1 MKATPTASPPVR
13 LVLADDDE
21 LLRESL
27 AYLIESQDDLHV
39 VGQAANGQ
47 DAVDLARSLAV
58 DVVVLDIRMPGIDG
72 IEAVRL
78 IKSRPSGPGVLM
90 LTTFDQD
97 EYVFDAFR
105 HGADGFLLKRA
116 RPDDLYRA
124 IRTVARGDALVDP
137 EVTRALIGKYAHG
150 MEPTIDVAAHFKLT
164 EREIDVLTELAAG
177 RSNPEIADRL
187 DVTPQTVKSH
197 LSSAFGKIQCKTRV
211 QAVIFAYDAGLATP
225 RPSRHIG

>member
-1 MKATPTASPPVR
+1 M
-13 LVLADDDE
+13 LADDDE

-27 AYLIESQDDLHV
+27 AYLIESQDDLRV

-47 DAVDLARSLAV
+47 DAVHLATSLTV

-78 IKSRPSGPGVLM
+78 IKARPAAPGVLM

-137 EVTRALIGKYAHG
+137 EVTRTLIGKYAQAS
-150 MEPTIDVAAHFKLT
+150 EPTIDVATLFKLT
-164 EREIDVLTELAAG
+164 QREIDALTELAAG
-177 RSNPEIADRL
+177 RSNEEIAVQL

-197 LSSAFGKIQCKTRV
+197 LSSAFSKIHCKTRV
-211 QAVIFAYDAGLATP
+211 QAVIFAYDVGLATP
-225 RPSRHIG
+225 RPSRRIG